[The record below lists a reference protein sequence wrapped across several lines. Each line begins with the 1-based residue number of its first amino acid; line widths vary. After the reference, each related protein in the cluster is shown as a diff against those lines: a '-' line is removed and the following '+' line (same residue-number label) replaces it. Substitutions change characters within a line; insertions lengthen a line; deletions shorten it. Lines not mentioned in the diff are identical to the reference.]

1 MFIIFFEYL
10 RRRRRSNFWDDVIS
24 LLMMRLWHGTICR
37 FDLPVVSLGML
48 VIFPLLLLHK
58 YNQVIIIMF
67 SFNSSSCTTSTTTKS
82 SSLQILLTW
91 QSRNV
96 GKDKDKEMQTKTK
109 PNTKTMTLHDETA
122 ESRCL
127 QCGRKFHSAYSAHI
141 ILRSGLGD
149 SLACEW

>member
-1 MFIIFFEYL
+1 
-10 RRRRRSNFWDDVIS
+10 
-24 LLMMRLWHGTICR
+24 MMRLWHGTICR

-127 QCGRKFHSAYSAHI
+127 QMWEEVSLCSLCSLRLLCLPYPHHSEVGAKRLFG
-141 ILRSGLGD
+141 LRVITEFGD
-149 SLACEW
+149 